1 MISLQKVSLPPPA
14 GEGQN
19 NDADRLAEAGAALA
33 ALSVVLRLYVIGG
46 APRSARAIA
55 NTRRLC
61 EEYLPG
67 RYQLEIIDVRSQP
80 RAAIEADLVAA
91 PTLIKS
97 LPLPLRRFIGDM
109 SRSEHVLVALDIVIS

>member
-1 MISLQKVSLPPPA
+1 MISAENVPLPARPGDVEYDCA
-14 GEGQN
+14 Y
-19 NDADRLAEAGAALA
+19 RLAEAGAALA
-33 ALSVVLRLYVIGG
+33 AQTVVLRLYVIGD

-61 EEYLPG
+61 EEYLAG

-80 RAAIEADLVAA
+80 RAAIEADLIAA

-109 SRSEHVLVALDIVIS
+109 SRSEQVLVALDIVSP

>member
-1 MISLQKVSLPPPA
+1 MISVKEVPLPPPS
-14 GEGQN
+14 GDGHCD
-19 NDADRLAEAGAALA
+19 DAHRLAGAGAALA
-33 ALSVVLRLYVIGG
+33 AQTVILRLYIIGD

-61 EEYLPG
+61 EEYLAG
-67 RYQLEIIDVRSQP
+67 RYQLEIIDMRSQP

-109 SRSEHVLVALDIVIS
+109 SRSEQVLIALDIVT